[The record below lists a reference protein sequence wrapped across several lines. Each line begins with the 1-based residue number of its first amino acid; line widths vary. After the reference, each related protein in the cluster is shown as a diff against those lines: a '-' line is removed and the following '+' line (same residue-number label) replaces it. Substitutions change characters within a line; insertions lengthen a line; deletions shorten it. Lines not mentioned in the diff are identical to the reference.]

1 MRRQEKKQKRFAKV
15 FASLLT
21 ISLLISSCN
30 SGEVLKTIGENKNE
44 TTATQVNEQREDES
58 ETSQDTNSTTD
69 SEKEDNSKPTD
80 RHFDIE
86 AASKRKGKNS
96 LGHEPLSTVEIAEKT
111 KAAVVAITTTGVRET
126 PLGVFD
132 FQSAGSGVLIS
143 EDGYIVTNNHVIANA
158 KQIDVVLATGETYRA
173 KLVGTAPSKDIAV
186 IKIEEEK
193 LPFVE
198 IGNSDDLMVGEL
210 AVAVGNPLGDFNGTV
225 TTGIISSLGR
235 RLVLEGSVELSN
247 LIQTDAA
254 INSGNSGGGLF
265 NSYGELIGINV
276 AKARARE
283 NSNSAPVEGLG
294 FAIPINT
301 VAPIVNSLINKGYLE
316 GMPSLG
322 IYGSDVSESMAQAYP
337 EILVPGVWI
346 RDIAENSPVLES
358 GLKVGDIITGLAGEK
373 VTSVAQLNIVK
384 NRYKAGDEVEIEFY
398 RNGETH
404 NSKVTL
410 AEAKHD

>member
-1 MRRQEKKQKRFAKV
+1 MRRQESTQKQKRFTKV
-15 FASLLT
+15 FASLLA

-30 SGEVLKTIGENKNE
+30 SGEILKTIGGNKNQ
-44 TTATQVNEQREDES
+44 TTVTQNEPSQDDS
-58 ETSQDTNSTTD
+58 QTSQDKNSTTNNEQKD
-69 SEKEDNSKPTD
+69 KSKPTN
-80 RHFDIE
+80 RHFNLE
-86 AASKRKGKNS
+86 EASKRKGKNA

-111 KAAVVAITTTGVRET
+111 KAAVVAITTTGVRESA
-126 PLGVFD
+126 LGMFE

-158 KQIDVVLATGETYRA
+158 TQIDVILATGETYRA
-173 KLVGTAPSKDIAV
+173 KLVGTAPSNDIAV
-186 IKIEEEK
+186 IKIEEKK

-198 IGNSDDLMVGEL
+198 IGNSDDLKVGEL
-210 AVAVGNPLGDFNGTV
+210 AVAVGNPLGDFHGTV

-235 RLVLEGSVELSN
+235 RLVLEGSVELTN

-276 AKARARE
+276 AKVSSSRNA
-283 NSNSAPVEGLG
+283 APVEGLG

-301 VAPIVNSLINKGYLE
+301 VTPIVNSLINKGYLE

-322 IYGSDVSESMAQAYP
+322 IYGSDVSENMAKAYP

-346 RDIAENSPVLES
+346 RDIAENSPVLKA
-358 GLKVGDIITGLAGEK
+358 GLKIGDIITGLAGEK
-373 VTSVAQLNIVK
+373 ITSVAELNIVK

-404 NSKVTL
+404 KSKVTL
-410 AEAKHD
+410 AEAQHD

>member
-1 MRRQEKKQKRFAKV
+1 MRRQESTQKQKRFTKV
-15 FASLLT
+15 FASLLA

-30 SGEVLKTIGENKNE
+30 SGEILKTIGGNKNQ
-44 TTATQVNEQREDES
+44 TTVTQNEPSQDDS
-58 ETSQDTNSTTD
+58 QTSQDKNSTSNNEQKD
-69 SEKEDNSKPTD
+69 KSKPTD
-80 RHFDIE
+80 RHFNLE
-86 AASKRKGKNS
+86 EASKRKGKNA

-111 KAAVVAITTTGVRET
+111 KAAVVAITTTGVKESA
-126 PLGVFD
+126 LGMFE

-143 EDGYIVTNNHVIANA
+143 EDGYIVTNNHVVANA
-158 KQIDVVLATGETYRA
+158 TQIDVILATGETYRA
-173 KLVGTAPSKDIAV
+173 KLVGTAPSNDIAV
-186 IKIEEEK
+186 IKIEEKK

-198 IGNSDDLMVGEL
+198 IGNSDDLKVGEL
-210 AVAVGNPLGDFNGTV
+210 AVAVGNPLGDFHGTV

-235 RLVLEGSVELSN
+235 RLVLEGSVELTN

-276 AKARARE
+276 AKVSSSRNA
-283 NSNSAPVEGLG
+283 APVEGLG

-301 VAPIVNSLINKGYLE
+301 VTPIVNSLINKGYLE

-322 IYGSDVSESMAQAYP
+322 IYGSDVSENMAKAYP

-346 RDIAENSPVLES
+346 RDIAENSPVLKA
-358 GLKVGDIITGLAGEK
+358 GLKIGDIITGLAGEK
-373 VTSVAQLNIVK
+373 ITSVAELNIVK

-404 NSKVTL
+404 KSKVTL
-410 AEAKHD
+410 AEAQHD

>member
-1 MRRQEKKQKRFAKV
+1 MRKQESTQKQKRFTKV
-15 FASLLT
+15 FASLLA

-30 SGEVLKTIGENKNE
+30 SGEVLKTIGGNKNE
-44 TTATQVNEQREDES
+44 TTATQNGQN
-58 ETSQDTNSTTD
+58 QDDNQASKATNSTTNNKQKD
-69 SEKEDNSKPTD
+69 ESKPTD
-80 RHFDIE
+80 RHFNLE
-86 AASKRKGKNS
+86 EASKRKGKNA

-111 KAAVVAITTTGVRET
+111 KAAVVAITTTGVRESA
-126 PLGVFD
+126 LGMFE

-143 EDGYIVTNNHVIANA
+143 EDGYIVTNNHVVANA
-158 KQIDVVLATGETYRA
+158 TQIDVILATGETYRA
-173 KLVGTAPSKDIAV
+173 KLVGTAPSNDIAV
-186 IKIEEEK
+186 IKIEEKK

-198 IGNSDDLMVGEL
+198 IGNSDDLKVGEL
-210 AVAVGNPLGDFNGTV
+210 AVAVGNPLGDFHGTV

-235 RLVLEGSVELSN
+235 RLVLEGSVELTN

-276 AKARARE
+276 AKVSSSRNA
-283 NSNSAPVEGLG
+283 APVEGLG

-322 IYGSDVSESMAQAYP
+322 IYGSDVSENMAKAYP

-346 RDIAENSPVLES
+346 RDIAENSPVLKA

-373 VTSVAQLNIVK
+373 ITSVAELNIVK
-384 NRYKAGDEVEIEFY
+384 NRYKAGNEVEIEFY

-404 NSKVTL
+404 KSKVTL
-410 AEAKHD
+410 AEAQHD

>member
-1 MRRQEKKQKRFAKV
+1 MRKQESTQKQKRFTKV
-15 FASLLT
+15 FASLLA

-30 SGEVLKTIGENKNE
+30 SGEVLKTIGGNKNE
-44 TTATQVNEQREDES
+44 TTATQNGQN
-58 ETSQDTNSTTD
+58 QDDNQASKATNSTTNNKQKD
-69 SEKEDNSKPTD
+69 ESKPTD
-80 RHFDIE
+80 RHFNLE
-86 AASKRKGKNS
+86 EASKRKGKNA

-111 KAAVVAITTTGVRET
+111 KAAVVAITTTGVRESA
-126 PLGVFD
+126 LGMFE

-143 EDGYIVTNNHVIANA
+143 EDGYIVTNNHVVANA
-158 KQIDVVLATGETYRA
+158 TQIDVILATGETYRA
-173 KLVGTAPSKDIAV
+173 KLVGTAPSNDIAV
-186 IKIEEEK
+186 IKIEEKK

-198 IGNSDDLMVGEL
+198 IGNSDDLKVGEL
-210 AVAVGNPLGDFNGTV
+210 AVAVGNPLGDFHGTV

-235 RLVLEGSVELSN
+235 RLVLEGSIELTN

-276 AKARARE
+276 AKVSSSRNA
-283 NSNSAPVEGLG
+283 APVEGLG

-322 IYGSDVSESMAQAYP
+322 IYGSDVSENMAKAYP

-346 RDIAENSPVLES
+346 RDIAENSPVLKA

-373 VTSVAQLNIVK
+373 ITSVAELNIVK
-384 NRYKAGDEVEIEFY
+384 NRYKAGNEVEIEFY

-404 NSKVTL
+404 KSKVTL
-410 AEAKHD
+410 AEAQHD

>member
-1 MRRQEKKQKRFAKV
+1 MRRQENKQKRFAKV
-15 FASLLT
+15 FASLLA

-30 SGEVLKTIGENKNE
+30 SGEVLKTIGGNKNE
-44 TTATQVNEQREDES
+44 TPSTQVNDQREDDN
-58 ETSQDTNSTTD
+58 ETSQDTNSATD
-69 SEKEDNSKPTD
+69 SEKEDESKPTD

-111 KAAVVAITTTGVRET
+111 KAAVVAITTTGVRESA
-126 PLGVFD
+126 LGMFE

-158 KQIDVVLATGETYRA
+158 TQIDVILATGETYRA
-173 KLVGTAPSKDIAV
+173 KLVGTAPSNDIAV
-186 IKIEEEK
+186 IKIEEKK

-210 AVAVGNPLGDFNGTV
+210 AVAVGNPLGDFHGTV

-235 RLVLEGSVELSN
+235 RLVLEGSVELTN

-265 NSYGELIGINV
+265 NSYGELIGINA
-276 AKARARE
+276 AKVSSSRNNA
-283 NSNSAPVEGLG
+283 APVEGLG

-404 NSKVTL
+404 KSKVTL
-410 AEAKHD
+410 AEAQHD

>member
-1 MRRQEKKQKRFAKV
+1 MRRQESTQKQKRFTKV
-15 FASLLT
+15 FASLLA

-30 SGEVLKTIGENKNE
+30 SGEVLKTIGGNKNQ
-44 TTATQVNEQREDES
+44 TTVTQNEPSQDDS
-58 ETSQDTNSTTD
+58 QTSQDKNSTSNNEQKD
-69 SEKEDNSKPTD
+69 KSKPTD
-80 RHFDIE
+80 RHFNLE
-86 AASKRKGKNS
+86 EASKRKGKNA

-111 KAAVVAITTTGVRET
+111 KAAVVAITTTGVRESA
-126 PLGVFD
+126 LGMFE

-158 KQIDVVLATGETYRA
+158 TQIDVILATGETYRA
-173 KLVGTAPSKDIAV
+173 KLVGTAPSNDIAV
-186 IKIEEEK
+186 IKIEEKK

-198 IGNSDDLMVGEL
+198 IGNSDDLKVGEL
-210 AVAVGNPLGDFNGTV
+210 AVAVGNPLGDFHGTV

-235 RLVLEGSVELSN
+235 RLVLEGSVELTN

-276 AKARARE
+276 AKVSSSRNA
-283 NSNSAPVEGLG
+283 APVEGLG

-301 VAPIVNSLINKGYLE
+301 VTPIVNSLINKGYLE

-322 IYGSDVSESMAQAYP
+322 IYGSDVSENMAKAYP

-346 RDIAENSPVLES
+346 RDIAENSPVLKA
-358 GLKVGDIITGLAGEK
+358 GLKIGDIITGLAGEK
-373 VTSVAQLNIVK
+373 ITSVAELNIVK

-404 NSKVTL
+404 KSKVTL
-410 AEAKHD
+410 AEAQHD

>member
-1 MRRQEKKQKRFAKV
+1 MRRQERTQKQKRFTKV
-15 FASLLT
+15 FASLLA

-30 SGEVLKTIGENKNE
+30 SGEILKTIGGNKNQ
-44 TTATQVNEQREDES
+44 TTVTQNEPSQDDS
-58 ETSQDTNSTTD
+58 QTSQDKNSTSNNEQKD
-69 SEKEDNSKPTD
+69 KSKPTD
-80 RHFDIE
+80 RHFNLE
-86 AASKRKGKNS
+86 EASKRKGKNA

-111 KAAVVAITTTGVRET
+111 KAAVVAITTTGVRESA
-126 PLGVFD
+126 LGMFE

-143 EDGYIVTNNHVIANA
+143 EDGYIVTNNHVVANA
-158 KQIDVVLATGETYRA
+158 TQIDVILATGETYRA
-173 KLVGTAPSKDIAV
+173 KLVGTAPSNDIAV
-186 IKIEEEK
+186 IKIEEKK

-198 IGNSDDLMVGEL
+198 IGNSDDLKVGEL
-210 AVAVGNPLGDFNGTV
+210 AVAVGNPLGDFHGTV

-235 RLVLEGSVELSN
+235 RLVLEGSVELTN

-276 AKARARE
+276 AKVSSSRNA
-283 NSNSAPVEGLG
+283 APVEGLG

-322 IYGSDVSESMAQAYP
+322 IYGSDVSENMAKAYP

-346 RDIAENSPVLES
+346 RDIAENSPVLKA
-358 GLKVGDIITGLAGEK
+358 GLKIGDIITGLAGEK
-373 VTSVAQLNIVK
+373 ITSVAELNIVK

-404 NSKVTL
+404 KSKVTL
-410 AEAKHD
+410 AEAQHD